1 MKLRF
6 HSLAVLSFLAACCS
20 SANAL
25 VINPT
30 FDSTITSDP
39 QAAAIEA
46 GIDQA
51 IASFDTSILTPISVN
66 IDFKEMSSGLGTS
79 NTFLNN
85 LSYSQYRSDL
95 VANQTSANDTTALA
109 SLPVQTNNP
118 VTGTPDML
126 LTLPDLRAV
135 GETALGNNGG
145 GLDSTISL
153 NTSIMNLSRTGFQN
167 SSFYDLL
174 AVASHEIDEVL
185 GIGGEGSTIGESLA
199 NNPAGSTDLFRYSAN
214 GVRSFTTS
222 TSATAYFSIDGGA
235 TDLTNFNQ
243 AGGGSDFGDWKGV
256 PGSPQVQDAFGTP
269 GVNINLGTNELTAL
283 DVVGYTLIAVPEP
296 RSGTLLLLGGLIA
309 AGVLRYRRQLSRQD
323 V

>member
-1 MKLRF
+1 MRRPF
-6 HSLAVLSFLAACCS
+6 HSFAFLSLLAACCS
-20 SANAL
+20 PANAL

-39 QAAAIEA
+39 QAATIQA

-51 IASFDTSILTPISVN
+51 IARFATSILTPITVN
-66 IDFKEMSSGLGTS
+66 IDFKEVSTGVAASS
-79 NTFLNN
+79 TFFNFLP
-85 LSYSQYRSDL
+85 YSQYRSDL
-95 VANQTSANDTTALA
+95 VANQTSANDATALA

-118 VTGTPDML
+118 VTGTPNML

-145 GLDSTISL
+145 GFDSTISL
-153 NTSIMNLSRTGFQN
+153 NTSIMNLSRTGPQI
-167 SSFYDLL
+167 SSFYDLQ
-174 AVASHEIDEVL
+174 AVASHEIDQAL
-185 GIGGEGSTIGESLA
+185 GIGGDGSMIGQSFLG
-199 NNPAGSTDLFRYSAN
+199 NPAGSMDLFRYSAN

-222 TSATAYFSIDGGA
+222 TSATAYFSINGGA
-235 TDLTNFNQ
+235 TNLTNFNQ

-269 GVNINLGTNELTAL
+269 GVDINLGTNELTAL
-283 DVVGYTLIAVPEP
+283 DVAGYTLIAVPEP
-296 RSGTLLLLGGLIA
+296 GSSTLLLAGLIA
-309 AGVLRYRRQLSRQD
+309 VGILRYRRQMSKQG